1 MLSRVFRVAL
11 VLASLIVLEQA
22 PPSAGAAFAAS
33 NGAAAPASSYT
44 TRIDNPWYPLSP
56 GTVLTYQGQKDRKAA
71 DRVVTVT
78 GKTGKIAGVSC
89 VIVEDNLYFAGELA
103 EKNIEY
109 YAQDSAGSVWNF
121 GEDAQEFENGKLAV
135 RESWRAGV
143 DGAQPALVMEASP
156 VVGNSFVHEY
166 SKNYFAV
173 VSLGEPLRVPYG
185 SFTDALVTKEW
196 SPLER
201 DILTQK
207 YYLRGVGEA
216 RDVVVRGPKEEF
228 VLVSVKR
235 H

>member
-1 MLSRVFRVAL
+1 MLLRISRVAL
-11 VLASLIVLEQA
+11 VLVSLIALNQA
-22 PPSAGAAFAAS
+22 LPSTGAALAAS
-33 NGAAAPASSYT
+33 NSAAPPASGYT
-44 TRIDNPWYPLSP
+44 TRIDNPWYPLGP

-71 DRVVTVT
+71 NRVVTVT
-78 GKTGKIAGVSC
+78 GKTLKIAGVSC
-89 VIVEDNLYFAGELA
+89 VVVEDDLYFADELA
-103 EKNIEY
+103 EKNVEY

-135 RESWRAGV
+135 SESWRAGV

-156 VVGNSFVHEY
+156 VVGHSFVHEF

-173 VSLGEPLRVPYG
+173 VSLAEPLRVPYG

-201 DILTQK
+201 DVLTQK

-216 RDVVVRGPKEEF
+216 RDEVVRGPKEEF

-235 H
+235 Q